1 MRIGW
6 MLALV
11 STLVPTLVLASGTAT
26 ASGTGTASG
35 QRLYATCAACHGTN
49 GAGAGNALPVLAGQP
64 RDALIASM
72 RAFKSGAR
80 PATIM
85 HQISKGYTDEQI
97 QEIAAYLAKQK

>member
-1 MRIGW
+1 MLIEPRMVLI
-6 MLALV
+6 LALALTS
-11 STLVPTLVLASGTAT
+11 STAA
-26 ASGTGTASG
+26 ANG

-49 GAGAGNALPVLAGQP
+49 GAGAGTVLPVLAGQP
-64 RDALIASM
+64 KEALIASM

-97 QEIAAYLAKQK
+97 QEIAAYLSKQKEPR

>member
-1 MRIGW
+1 MRIGLTLALS

-11 STLVPTLVLASGTAT
+11 SSTA
-26 ASGTGTASG
+26 AANG

-49 GAGAGNALPVLAGQP
+49 GAGVGNALPILAGQP
-64 RDALIASM
+64 KDALVASM
-72 RAFKSGAR
+72 RAFKTGAR

-97 QEIAAYLAKQK
+97 EQIAVYLSKQK